1 MCNLYS
7 MTKNV
12 EAIRRLFG
20 ALNSRVGN
28 LPSMPG
34 IFPDYPAPIVR
45 NAIDGR
51 EIVTAR
57 WGMPSSQKALMDAA
71 KRRAAK
77 LEAKGRT
84 PSTLKN

>member
-12 EAIRRLFG
+12 DAIRRLFD

-45 NAIDGR
+45 NSSEGR
-51 EIVTAR
+51 EIALAR
-57 WGMPSSQKALMDAA
+57 
-71 KRRAAK
+71 
-77 LEAKGRT
+77 
-84 PSTLKN
+84 